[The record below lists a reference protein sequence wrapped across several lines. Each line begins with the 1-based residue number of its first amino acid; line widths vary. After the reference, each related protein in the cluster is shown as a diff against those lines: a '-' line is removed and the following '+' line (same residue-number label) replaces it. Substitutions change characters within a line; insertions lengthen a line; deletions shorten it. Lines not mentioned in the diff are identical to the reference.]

1 MLLYQ
6 ARIDYARCRK
16 GRSGVPLDSKL
27 AFILSTTIFLCLR
40 GTVAVMADKTA
51 FICISRR
58 RDACWPIFR
67 LAGVLVWRT
76 RGRVS
81 REGTRLLWYISS
93 RDPGDTSANT
103 RRSRTHRNGSHGAA
117 PHPTARNV
125 CARSIAFSSHLCGAI
140 MAFNKPTRFLWVR
153 RQPSDCAMILTLVET
168 VHLVENCLLH
178 HVHMR
183 RIPFELPASEMG
195 SRADTEHLHA
205 LLGYT
210 TGPSFEMFSNQPLS
224 FTRHLHRCS
233 AEPEPSHAHPRSLK
247 SLRIYNH
254 TRLRAGRRQLISQR
268 GACRSSSI
276 LAVDQRWLR
285 HHFKSSHVRHWRSR

>member
-51 FICISRR
+51 FTCISRR

-117 PHPTARNV
+117 PPPHGKECMCKINRLLLPFMWCYYGIQQTDKISLGTQATFGLRDDP
-125 CARSIAFSSHLCGAI
+125 HLGGNST
-140 MAFNKPTRFLWVR
+140 F
-153 RQPSDCAMILTLVET
+153 
-168 VHLVENCLLH
+168 
-178 HVHMR
+178 
-183 RIPFELPASEMG
+183 G
-195 SRADTEHLHA
+195 
-205 LLGYT
+205 
-210 TGPSFEMFSNQPLS
+210 
-224 FTRHLHRCS
+224 
-233 AEPEPSHAHPRSLK
+233 
-247 SLRIYNH
+247 
-254 TRLRAGRRQLISQR
+254 
-268 GACRSSSI
+268 
-276 LAVDQRWLR
+276 
-285 HHFKSSHVRHWRSR
+285 